1 MVFKKIFV
9 LKNLTDTTH
18 MLAHPNSS
26 AFTLYDGS
34 NFISFK
40 KREIC
45 CNAINASVLSITA

>member
-18 MLAHPNSS
+18 MLAHPDSS
-26 AFTLYDGS
+26 AFTLYNGS

-40 KREIC
+40 KRKIC
-45 CNAINASVLSITA
+45 RNAINVSVLSITA